1 MWLTLNHRHTPND
14 WNVFGASTDML
25 IRRYYESR
33 LKKGIVNPPES
44 VCFMLTDRDVAG
56 APEKTNEV
64 ARWCC
69 DLGINHVIFHV
80 DNAGHDGLDTFLGKL
95 RYISKFARLTI
106 YSGDKE
112 EISGEGSD
120 VLVVI
125 GMSGRDEIVRCI
137 RCIANEGL
145 SPDDVDEEM
154 IESHLRFRY
163 EPDLVIKTGGSHL
176 TDFLIW
182 QSVYSELFFTDVNWN
197 EFRKIDLLRALRDY
211 QTRKRRYGK

>member
-69 DLGINHVIFHV
+69 DLGIRHITFHV
-80 DNAGHDGLDTFLGKL
+80 DTVSSEVLDFFLEKL
-95 RYISKFARLTI
+95 KDISQFARLKV
-106 YSGDKE
+106 YCNGRE
-112 EISGEGSD
+112 EISGTGPY
-120 VLVVI
+120 VNVAI
-125 GMSGRDEIVRCI
+125 GVSGREEIVRCI
-137 RCIANEGL
+137 RRMAEEGVN
-145 SPDDVDEEM
+145 PAEVDEEM
-154 IESHLRFRY
+154 IESHLSFRY
-163 EPDLVIKTGGSHL
+163 EPDLVIKAGGSHL

-182 QSVYSELFFTDVNWN
+182 QSVYSELFFTDVNWD
-197 EFRKIDLLRALRDY
+197 EFRKLDLLRALRDY